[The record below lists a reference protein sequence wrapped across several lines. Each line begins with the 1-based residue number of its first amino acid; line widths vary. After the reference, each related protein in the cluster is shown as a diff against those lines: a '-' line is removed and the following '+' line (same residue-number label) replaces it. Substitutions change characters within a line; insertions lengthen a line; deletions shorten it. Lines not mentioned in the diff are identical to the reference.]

1 MLPETVEFPD
11 AVPLDTQ
18 SLSIETE
25 PSETLEA
32 PLIETPSEVEIQAPS
47 IAIEPAIETTPE
59 PNLPADIDASPMDMD
74 IPMDMPMDIPM
85 DIGL

>member
-18 SLSIETE
+18 SLSFEAE

-47 IAIEPAIETTPE
+47 IAIEPAIETAPE

-74 IPMDMPMDIPM
+74 IPMDMPMAIPM